1 MNQKKNLQKF
11 VLMFGVSAM
20 VLTGIG
26 ADTFV
31 AKADILEDTAED
43 NTEGEDDISTGN
55 NPRDDL
61 RNQLSTKDSTTIVH
75 DGFSY
80 YWYNNNRPNQKTKN
94 GYYQTRYEYLDLPKK
109 QTEIDNIDKKNIDQY
124 THYENSVFKKY
135 QENPGLLYLDAFG
148 NIVIQSY
155 STDRNTNN
163 FYRTI
168 GYTFSRI
175 KSSGVLNLD
184 SKKISKRKEVPADKS
199 WLKDDNFNV
208 DDATSKD
215 YAKLYGN
222 PAEPHQ
228 LKSGDRETFTVWLP
242 TEVITDEK
250 QKAYFKQ
257 RHDKEGTS
265 ATYVPPSEYHKS
277 HYESQEDKSVIPLAQ
292 AVYRIGIVSGR
303 RRSINT
309 FVYAADDLFGKYSD
323 LKAEQD
329 YPQSKL
335 YRKNREWYNEVREA
349 LKYNAAWFGVDAVVE
364 VYSNGRVA
372 KTATWRN
379 PGDANAYADLNNQY
393 SRYFRLG
400 GRIGNSV
407 IIR

>member
-1 MNQKKNLQKF
+1 MNWKKYLQKV
-11 VLMFGVSAM
+11 VLVFGLSAM
-20 VLTGIG
+20 VLTSLDVGSI
-26 ADTFV
+26 V
-31 AKADILEDTAED
+31 AKADILEDTVED
-43 NTEGEDDISTGN
+43 NTEGEDDINTGN
-55 NPRDDL
+55 NPGIHKTT
-61 RNQLSTKDSTTIVH
+61 SDSTTIVH

-94 GYYQTRYEYLDLPKK
+94 GYYQTRYEYLDLPSGY
-109 QTEIDNIDKKNIDQY
+109 EDNLQNIKRELDKY

-250 QKAYFKQ
+250 QKAYFKW

-329 YPQSKL
+329 YPTSK
-335 YRKNREWYNEVREA
+335 
-349 LKYNAAWFGVDAVVE
+349 
-364 VYSNGRVA
+364 
-372 KTATWRN
+372 
-379 PGDANAYADLNNQY
+379 
-393 SRYFRLG
+393 
-400 GRIGNSV
+400 
-407 IIR
+407 IIFFEG

>member
-1 MNQKKNLQKF
+1 MNWKKNLQKF

-155 STDRNTNN
+155 STDHNTNN

-250 QKAYFKQ
+250 QKAYFKW

-277 HYESQEDKSVIPLAQ
+277 HYENQEDKSVIPLAQ
-292 AVYRIGIVSGR
+292 AVYRVGIVSGR

-329 YPQSKL
+329 YPTSK
-335 YRKNREWYNEVREA
+335 
-349 LKYNAAWFGVDAVVE
+349 
-364 VYSNGRVA
+364 
-372 KTATWRN
+372 
-379 PGDANAYADLNNQY
+379 
-393 SRYFRLG
+393 
-400 GRIGNSV
+400 
-407 IIR
+407 IIFFEG